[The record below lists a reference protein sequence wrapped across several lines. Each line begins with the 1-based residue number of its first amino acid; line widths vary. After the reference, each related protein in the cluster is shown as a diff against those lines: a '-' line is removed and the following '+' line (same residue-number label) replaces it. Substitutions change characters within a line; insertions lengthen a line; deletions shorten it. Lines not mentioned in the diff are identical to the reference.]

1 MNETRRTVIYV
12 ALAVVAVGLAW
23 WLSPPVEITPKELA
37 GAKLGEEFYPD
48 FKDPNEPTS
57 IRVVS
62 FDEARAEKHVFG
74 IEFKNGKWT
83 IPTHHNYPADG
94 ADRLAK
100 TAASAIGIKRD
111 EFAGDSKKYHEQFG
125 VIDPLEEELSTLKG
139 LGQRITLSKDDNA
152 LMDLIIG
159 KPVKD
164 RAGFHYVRKPKE
176 DVTYVARLD
185 IDLSTKFKDWVETDL
200 LKLNRDDL
208 KEIVLDNYSIVQQNG
223 RVGVSPGEI
232 DKLTRDKPADAW
244 KLDGLDESTEE
255 LEVSKING
263 MLAALDDL
271 RLVGVRPKPKGLRPD
286 LSVDEEVLEADPTAL
301 QALNIDM
308 ARKGFYLYQDPRT
321 KKLRLFSE
329 EGELHAATNKGVAYT
344 LQFGEV
350 FQGREDEVE
359 IGLEAEK
366 KQDEEAAKP
375 EEKENAEGKQPS
387 RYLFVTTHFDES
399 FIGPR
404 PEKPESPEGLD
415 ESAGDAKSEKKGRSG
430 EGPKINPAKSKK
442 SGARTKPPES
452 GAAEEQSE
460 SADDKEETCGQ
471 APAVD
476 DPAENEAEPEQ
487 NDNAKKEKNEEAK
500 PGDDAAKEEKSEDA
514 AKEGASKD
522 APAAQP
528 QKSKDELKREYD
540 EKVRKYESDLKS
552 FEEKVTAG
560 KKLVDELNTRFA
572 DWYYVISAENFN
584 KLHLSRKE
592 LVKEKAPSQKD
603 PSADEKKSDADKPEG
618 ADLGQDDAADDGE
631 ESKPSDDP
639 FSKEKETEKT
649 SE

>member
-74 IEFKNGKWT
+74 VEFKNGKWT
-83 IPTHHNYPADG
+83 IPTRHNYPADG

-176 DVTYVARLD
+176 DITYVAKLD

-232 DKLTRDKPADAW
+232 DKLTRDKPADPW

-255 LEVSKING
+255 LDVSKING

-321 KKLRLFSE
+321 KKLRLFSD

-350 FQGREDEVE
+350 FQGGEEEVE
-359 IGLEAEK
+359 VGLEAEK
-366 KQDEEAAKP
+366 KKEDEAAKP
-375 EEKENAEGKQPS
+375 EEKETNAEGKQPS

-399 FIGPR
+399 FVGPR
-404 PEKPESPEGLD
+404 PEKPEPPEGVD
-415 ESAGDAKSEKKGRSG
+415 ESAGDAKSEKKGGSG

-442 SGARTKPPES
+442 TGAETKPPES
-452 GAAEEQSE
+452 GAADEQSE
-460 SADDKEETCGQ
+460 SAEDKAENCGQ

-476 DPAENEAEPEQ
+476 DPAENEAEPDK
-487 NDNAKKEKNEEAK
+487 NDDANKQEGEKAEPAADDAKKEE
-500 PGDDAAKEEKSEDA
+500 KEPA
-514 AKEGASKD
+514 
-522 APAAQP
+522 AAQP
-528 QKSKDELKREYD
+528 PKKSKDELKREYD

-603 PSADEKKSDADKPEG
+603 QSAEEKKSEADKPEG
-618 ADLGQDDAADDGE
+618 ADLGQDDAADDAE

-639 FSKEKETEKT
+639 FSKEKGTEKT